1 MHTSELVFPRQIIH
15 MLAYKIHT
23 PTNNSSWH
31 DWPNFHKDKN
41 SSTCMYVIIKNG
53 ISFRVMVSTEEN
65 PFWCIGV
72 NKHLIY
78 MTLHVYNL
86 TGERPASVMWSRDLG
101 NLHDLDWWDK
111 GISVA
116 HVYYV
121 HTCMWSPFH
130 RKWHTYIRARARPR
144 KGRHLRMHCFDWEG
158 EGENY
163 HAPHP
168 FPLPL
173 PPPPHHHTHT
183 TYIHHVLDVFP
194 VFLFICTV
202 I

>member
-41 SSTCMYVIIKNG
+41 SSICMYVIIKNR

-65 PFWCIGV
+65 PFWCIGI

-111 GISVA
+111 RISVA
-116 HVYYV
+116 HVYCV
-121 HTCMWSPFH
+121 HTCMWTPFH
-130 RKWHTYIRARARPR
+130 RRWHTYMYIRARARPR
-144 KGRHLRMHCFDWEG
+144 KGRHFRMHCFDWEG

-173 PPPPHHHTHT
+173 PPPTTTHT
-183 TYIHHVLDVFP
+183 PHTFTM
-194 VFLFICTV
+194 C
-202 I
+202 